1 MGSAAR
7 EELARASDVMTPA
20 TNLTLALG
28 IVAALI
34 VLLYPRGGL
43 VWRWSRGRAA
53 AQRVLVEDSLKHFHD
68 CEYAQFPVT
77 VSSLAGVL
85 EIGRDEASRLA
96 ARLGEMGLVTR
107 NGRGFRLTPEGRSYA
122 LRVIRIHRLWE
133 RYLADRTGFAEA
145 EWHREADLKEHT
157 MTTEQADVLSSELGH
172 PTYDPHG
179 APIPTADGEMPTRRG
194 VSLSSLKPGAT
205 ARIIH
210 VEDEPDAVYAQI
222 VAARLHLGVMIRV
235 LESTPDRMRIE
246 AELQEHVL
254 APVVAANV
262 TVEPTGDT
270 MDATSGDSRLS
281 ELPVGQQ
288 ATVVD
293 ISPACLGVER
303 RRLLD
308 LGVIPGTVVQAELES
323 AGGDPIAY
331 RIRGAMIALRREQAD
346 LIRVRSFEQAA
357 AT

>member
-1 MGSAAR
+1 M
-7 EELARASDVMTPA
+7 EPA
-20 TNLTLALG
+20 INLAL
-28 IVAALI
+28 ALALAVSLF
-34 VLLYPRGGL
+34 VLGYPRRGL
-43 VWRWSRGRAA
+43 VWRWARGCAA
-53 AQRVLVEDSLKHFHD
+53 SQRILVEDALKHFHD
-68 CEYAQFPVT
+68 CEYAQVPAT

-85 EIGRDEASRLA
+85 EIGRDQASRLS
-96 ARLGEMGLVTR
+96 ARLGAMGLVR
-107 NGRGFRLTPEGRSYA
+107 RDEHGFRLTPEGRSYA

-133 RYLADRTGFAEA
+133 RYLADRTGYAEA
-145 EWHREADLKEHT
+145 DWHREADLKEHM
-157 MTTEQADVLSSELGH
+157 MTAEQAEVLSSELGN

-194 VSLSSLKPGAT
+194 IPLSALKAGGA

-222 VAARLHLGVMIRV
+222 IAARLHLGVTVRV
-235 LESTPDRMRIE
+235 LENASDRMRIE

-262 TVEPTGDT
+262 TVEPIGT
-270 MDATSGDSRLS
+270 AFEEAIRDSRLS
-281 ELPVGQQ
+281 ELPMGQQ

-293 ISPACLGVER
+293 ISPVCLGVER

-308 LGVIPGTVVQAELES
+308 LGVVPGTVVRAELNS
-323 AGGDPIAY
+323 AGGDPVAY
-331 RIRGAMIALRREQAD
+331 RIRGAMIALRRDQAD
-346 LIRVRSFEQAA
+346 LIRIRSLEQAS

>member
-1 MGSAAR
+1 M
-7 EELARASDVMTPA
+7 
-20 TNLTLALG
+20 LG
-28 IVAALI
+28 
-34 VLLYPRGGL
+34 YPRRGL

-53 AQRVLVEDSLKHFHD
+53 AQRILVEDSLKHFHD

-77 VSSLAGVL
+77 VSSLAGAL

-107 NGRGFRLTPEGRSYA
+107 NGRGFLLTPEGRSYA

-133 RYLADRTGFAEA
+133 RYLADRTGYDEA
-145 EWHREADLKEHT
+145 EWHREAELKEHT
-157 MTTEQADVLSSELGH
+157 MTAEQAEALASELGN

-179 APIPTADGEMPTRRG
+179 APIPTADGGMPTRRG
-194 VSLSSLKPGAT
+194 IPLSSLKAGAM

-222 VAARLHLGVMIRV
+222 VAARLHLGVAVRV
-235 LESTPDRMRIE
+235 LESAPDRMRVE

-262 TVEPTGDT
+262 TVEPIGDT
-270 MDATSGDSRLS
+270 LEEAIADSRLS

-308 LGVIPGTVVQAELES
+308 LGVVPGTVVQAELES
-323 AGGDPIAY
+323 AGGDPVAY

-346 LIRVRSFEQAA
+346 LIRVRSCEQAA